1 MTEMLHWYAE
11 TSGGVRQGDAPV
23 HPGCGAVHLSA
34 DLPAGTLKNIKA
46 EVPWKM
52 AEDERLFMNG
62 YQTWTYSPEL
72 DRNGK
77 LRGTDH
83 IPGFL
88 RKKYAFDRYGD
99 YHFAP
104 YGHQKGQSHGFSY
117 CYFRKGTQFR
127 LVASLDEKPG
137 YTILRYDSGK
147 ALLTLERDCAGV
159 KHPGGSFPLLDLFF
173 AEGGETEVFDGW
185 FQAMGIRPRTEKKL
199 AGYSSWYNRYQ
210 DITEDTIRE
219 DLTGCRSLLCPGDL
233 FQIDDG
239 WEPKVGD
246 WLETDAQKFP
256 HGLKGMVEE
265 IHATGFQAG
274 LWLAPFVCEKDSAL
288 FRQHPDWLLKVGGAP
303 WCCGSNWSSFYALD
317 IDNPAVLDYLR
328 RVFDRVLNDW
338 GFDLVKLDFLYGA
351 APFGNAHESR
361 AARMYRAME
370 LLRSW
375 CGQKTILGCG
385 VPVMPAFGL
394 VDYCRVSCDVG
405 LDWDDVW
412 YMRLFHRERVS
423 TKQAINNTV
432 FRRQL
437 NGRAYGSDPDVFFLR
452 EENCKLTAEQ
462 KRTLATVNALLGNV
476 FLTSDMPSRYTQAQR
491 AEYRCLRDI
500 FEHAEQVKVKTEE
513 GAVCIQYLLY
523 GKPQKLLCSPF

>member
-1 MTEMLHWYAE
+1 M
-11 TSGGVRQGDAPV
+11 
-23 HPGCGAVHLSA
+23 
-34 DLPAGTLKNIKA
+34 
-46 EVPWKM
+46 
-52 AEDERLFMNG
+52 
-62 YQTWTYSPEL
+62 
-72 DRNGK
+72 
-77 LRGTDH
+77 
-83 IPGFL
+83 
-88 RKKYAFDRYGD
+88 
-99 YHFAP
+99 
-104 YGHQKGQSHGFSY
+104 
-117 CYFRKGTQFR
+117 
-127 LVASLDEKPG
+127 
-137 YTILRYDSGK
+137 
-147 ALLTLERDCAGV
+147 
-159 KHPGGSFPLLDLFF
+159 
-173 AEGGETEVFDGW
+173 
-185 FQAMGIRPRTEKKL
+185 
-199 AGYSSWYNRYQ
+199 
-210 DITEDTIRE
+210 
-219 DLTGCRSLLCPGDL
+219 
-233 FQIDDG
+233 
-239 WEPKVGD
+239 GD

-265 IHATGFQAG
+265 IHAAGFQAG

-288 FRQHPDWLLKVGGAP
+288 FRQHPDWLLKVDGKP

-351 APFGNAHESR
+351 APFGSARESR
-361 AARMYRAME
+361 AGRMYRAME

-375 CGQKTILGCG
+375 CGQKQILGCG

-423 TKQAINNTV
+423 TKQAINNTL

-476 FLTSDMPSRYTQAQR
+476 FLTSDMPSHYTDAQR
-491 AEYRCLRDI
+491 DEYRRLRRL
-500 FEHAEQVKVKTEE
+500 FEHAKQVKVKTEE
-513 GAVCIQYLLY
+513 GTVCIQYLLY

>member
-1 MTEMLHWYAE
+1 MTETLHWYAE
-11 TSGGVRQGDAPV
+11 TSGGTRKGS
-23 HPGCGAVHLSA
+23 CAVTENGGVLHLSA
-34 DLPAGTLKNIKA
+34 DLPAGTLKTVRA
-46 EVPWKM
+46 ELPWTM
-52 AEDERLFMNG
+52 EADERLFMNG

-72 DRNGK
+72 NRNGK

-88 RKKYAFDRYGD
+88 LKKYAFDRYGD
-99 YHFAP
+99 YHLCPMGIITVRVTAFLLLFP
-104 YGHQKGQSHGFSY
+104 QGQAVPVGGIAGREAWLHHPPLRQQQSPADAGAGL
-117 CYFRKGTQFR
+117 RRGG
-127 LVASLDEKPG
+127 ASRRQRCPV
-137 YTILRYDSGK
+137 RP
-147 ALLTLERDCAGV
+147 V
-159 KHPGGSFPLLDLFF
+159 F
-173 AEGGETEVFDGW
+173 AEGSETEVFDGW

-210 DITEDTIRE
+210 NITEDTIRE
-219 DLTGCRSLLCPGDL
+219 DMTGCRSLLCPGDL

-246 WLETDAQKFP
+246 WLETDTQKFP
-256 HGLKGMVEE
+256 HGLKGMVQE
-265 IHATGFQAG
+265 IHASGFQAG

-288 FRQHPDWLLKVGGAP
+288 FRQHPDWLLKVNGAP

-351 APFGNAHESR
+351 APFGNARESR
-361 AARMYRAME
+361 AGRMYRAME

-394 VDYCRVSCDVG
+394 VDYCRVSCDVS
-405 LDWDDVW
+405 LDWNDVW

-462 KRTLATVNALLGNV
+462 KRTLATLNALLGNV

-491 AEYRCLRDI
+491 AEYRRLRTL
-500 FEHAEQVKVKTEE
+500 FERATQVQAEMEN
-513 GAVCIQYLLY
+513 GRLYIRYLL
-523 GKPQKLLCSPF
+523 GGTPQKLCFDLF

>member
-1 MTEMLHWYAE
+1 M
-11 TSGGVRQGDAPV
+11 
-23 HPGCGAVHLSA
+23 
-34 DLPAGTLKNIKA
+34 
-46 EVPWKM
+46 
-52 AEDERLFMNG
+52 
-62 YQTWTYSPEL
+62 
-72 DRNGK
+72 
-77 LRGTDH
+77 
-83 IPGFL
+83 
-88 RKKYAFDRYGD
+88 
-99 YHFAP
+99 
-104 YGHQKGQSHGFSY
+104 
-117 CYFRKGTQFR
+117 
-127 LVASLDEKPG
+127 ASLDEKPG

-159 KHPGGSFPLLDLFF
+159 EHPGGSFSLLDLFF

-185 FQAMGIRPRTEKKL
+185 FQAMGIKPRTEKKL

-239 WEPKVGD
+239 WEPEVGD

-256 HGLKGMVEE
+256 HGLKGMAEE
-265 IHATGFQAG
+265 IHASGFQAG

-288 FRQHPDWLLKVGGAP
+288 FRQHPDWLLKVDGAP
-303 WCCGSNWSSFYALD
+303 WCCGCNWSSFYALD

-351 APFGNAHESR
+351 APFGNARESR

-370 LLRSW
+370 LLRTW
-375 CGQKTILGCG
+375 CGQKQILGCG

-476 FLTSDMPSRYTQAQR
+476 FLTSDMPSHYTDAQR
-491 AEYRCLRDI
+491 AEYRRLRTL
-500 FEHAEQVKVKTEE
+500 FEHATQVQAEAE
-513 GAVCIQYLLY
+513 NDRLYIRYLLD
-523 GKPQKLLCSPF
+523 GTPQKLCFDLF